1 MSRAADLAVADDPR
15 GRLLALGPER
25 LSDAELLAVVLRT
38 GVRDCSAVNLAAQLL
53 ARFGG
58 LAGVLDASSAH
69 LLGVRGLGAG
79 KVAAL
84 RAVLSLAER
93 YQQAPLLAGRP
104 VTDSILA
111 ERFLRQRLGGRR
123 QEIFAAMFLNSRHQL
138 LMFEELFAGSVD
150 RAHVY
155 PRELLRRAL
164 DHNAAAVVLAHN
176 HPSGNPEPS
185 ASDVDLTKRLGR
197 LLNEIDVRLLDH
209 IVVGRGQTVSLAAR
223 GLV

>member
-1 MSRAADLAVADDPR
+1 MLVDDPR
-15 GRLLALGPER
+15 GRLLTLGPDR

-38 GVRDCSAVNLAAQLL
+38 GLRDCSAVSLGAQLL
-53 ARFGG
+53 AHFGG
-58 LAGVLDASSAH
+58 LAGVLDASTAH
-69 LLGVRGLGAG
+69 LLGFRGLGAG

-84 RAVLSLAER
+84 LAVLSLAER

-104 VTDSILA
+104 VTDSMLA
-111 ERFLRQRLGGRR
+111 ERFLQQRLGGRR
-123 QEIFAAMFLNSRHQL
+123 QEIFAVMFLNSRHQL

-164 DHNAAAVVLAHN
+164 GHNAAAVVLAHN

-185 ASDVDLTKRLGR
+185 ASDVALTKRLKQ
-197 LLNEIDVRLLDH
+197 LLGEIDVRLLDH
-209 IVVGRGQTVSLAAR
+209 IIVGRGLTLSLASR